1 MVPASASYFLP
12 QCKSMIFFEE
22 ENKSWI
28 LTSYFLPQS
37 ISVTFFCE
45 EESKSWI
52 LISYFIP
59 HSILLF
65 GSGFCFLFHS
75 SEEENKSLLL
85 LISFPGLYLRYWSE
99 GGDESPDI
107 KKHQKMLQLQG
118 ASPLTPSPPWCCY
131 IIHWKDESLE
141 IAHMTSRNSE
151 NASASGGNPPNP
163 LPFLMLLY
171 YTL

>member
-99 GGDESPDI
+99 EGDESP
-107 KKHQKMLQLQG
+107 
-118 ASPLTPSPPWCCY
+118 
-131 IIHWKDESLE
+131 E
-141 IAHMTSRNSE
+141 IAHLTSRNSE
-151 NASASGGNPPNP
+151 NASASGGKPPDP
-163 LPFLMLLY
+163 LPSFILLY

>member
-75 SEEENKSLLL
+75 SEEENESLLL

-99 GGDESPDI
+99 EGDESP
-107 KKHQKMLQLQG
+107 
-118 ASPLTPSPPWCCY
+118 
-131 IIHWKDESLE
+131 E
-141 IAHMTSRNSE
+141 IAHLTLRNSE
-151 NASASGGNPPNP
+151 NASASGDVVI
-163 LPFLMLLY
+163 LIR
-171 YTL
+171 